1 MDNFVIP
8 KNAKQVDAAHKF
20 IDYLLRPEVAKI
32 VSEEIGYASPN
43 IAARELMDEEVRN
56 NATIYPSKEI
66 LAKAEFQ
73 EDVGDEA
80 LQVYQQYWDK
90 LKTGR

>member
-1 MDNFVIP
+1 MAD
-8 KNAKQVDAAHKF
+8 
-20 IDYLLRPEVAKI
+20 
-32 VSEEIGYASPN
+32 
-43 IAARELMDEEVRN
+43 EVRN
-56 NATIYPSKEI
+56 NKTIYPSKET

-80 LQVYQQYWDK
+80 LQIYQQYWDK

>member
-1 MDNFVIP
+1 MGSLSYSHAYKYSFRTP
-8 KNAKQVDAAHKF
+8 
-20 IDYLLRPEVAKI
+20 IDSRHCTVT
-32 VSEEIGYASPN
+32 
-43 IAARELMDEEVRN
+43 
-56 NATIYPSKEI
+56 TIYPSKDV

>member
-1 MDNFVIP
+1 MADDVAG
-8 KNAKQVDAAHKF
+8 KCGKKAKGHFKQAVKARTAAK
-20 IDYLLRPEVAKI
+20 LKT
-32 VSEEIGYASPN
+32 
-43 IAARELMDEEVRN
+43 ARELMDESVQN
-56 NATIYPSKEI
+56 NPTIYPSKEV